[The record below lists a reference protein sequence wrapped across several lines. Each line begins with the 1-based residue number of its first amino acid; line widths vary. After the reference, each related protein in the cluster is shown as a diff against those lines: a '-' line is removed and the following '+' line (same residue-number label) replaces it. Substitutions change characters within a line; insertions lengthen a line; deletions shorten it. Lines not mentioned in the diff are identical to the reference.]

1 MNYTFCKIKII
12 YSLNLLYYY
21 LWNIIK
27 YLWKIN
33 NFYTKVSIVF
43 DYDKSILW
51 NYQIIIQTTV

>member
-1 MNYTFCKIKII
+1 M
-12 YSLNLLYYY
+12 
-21 LWNIIK
+21 
-27 YLWKIN
+27 KIN